1 MPENLPRKERRL
13 LGGAVYR
20 IRAARKVKQ
29 DTLAQAAGIH
39 PAYLSNLERSKR
51 QPSTELMR
59 RLADALEV
67 DLDDITYWTVVYADV
82 EAAA

>member
-20 IRAARKVKQ
+20 IRQAKQIKQ
-29 DTLAQAAGIH
+29 DPLAQAAGIH

-51 QPSTELMR
+51 QPSLDLMR

-67 DLDDITYWTVVYADV
+67 DLDDITYWTVVYADTEV
-82 EAAA
+82 AA